1 MSSDSSADPRKQLS
15 VPLLALTLLLILVLL
30 AIILYRRKSNALS
43 KNLPTTLLLG
53 QSGTG
58 KTRLFSYLRY
68 QETLMDTQPSLE
80 CHNSA
85 NSPDSYRQSQ
95 RQRIVDIPGHPRLR
109 LPFFR
114 QELPNVKR
122 IVFLINYQPSQTR
135 DFHDTTEYLYNI
147 ISRLTLAAAPVSILV
162 AVNQVQ
168 PAFLGQIRK
177 RIEAEFENI
186 RQSLAAN
193 QRSLNST
200 TGDAAVTANHQDED
214 DDASVGNVYLGFD
227 DGKPFTFDQLDSQ
240 VTRLEFTSADNYS
253 IIRNWIMGADS
264 SLESGAGKK
273 EN

>member
-1 MSSDSSADPRKQLS
+1 
-15 VPLLALTLLLILVLL
+15 
-30 AIILYRRKSNALS
+30 
-43 KNLPTTLLLG
+43 
-53 QSGTG
+53 
-58 KTRLFSYLRY
+58 
-68 QETLMDTQPSLE
+68 
-80 CHNSA
+80 
-85 NSPDSYRQSQ
+85 
-95 RQRIVDIPGHPRLR
+95 
-109 LPFFR
+109 
-114 QELPNVKR
+114 
-122 IVFLINYQPSQTR
+122 
-135 DFHDTTEYLYNI
+135 
-147 ISRLTLAAAPVSILV
+147 
-162 AVNQVQ
+162 VQ